1 MSLSRRVVFD
11 TSSLVGAALKRVSVP
26 HQALLHALSLGDV
39 CASAQTWLE
48 LEQVMQRDR
57 FDAYLGRQARVEFVT
72 MLRQNMHF
80 FAVTKADE
88 AALEPSCRD
97 ARDNKFLALVQV
109 SQAHALISSDDD
121 LLVLHPWNDV
131 PVLTPAA
138 FLSLVTGTRA
148 AAAATDGLP

>member
-1 MSLSRRVVFD
+1 MSLLRRVVFD
-11 TSSLVGAALKRVSVP
+11 TSSLVSAALKRSSVP
-26 HQALLHALSLGDV
+26 HQALLHALALSDV

-57 FDAYLGRQARVEFVT
+57 FDAYLSRQARLDFVA

-80 FAVTKADE
+80 FAVTPADE
-88 AALEPSCRD
+88 AALQPACRD

-109 SQAHALISSDDD
+109 SQAHALVSSDDD
-121 LLVLHPWNDV
+121 LLVLHPWHEV

-138 FLSLVTGTRA
+138 FLSLVTRA
-148 AAAATDGLP
+148 VR